1 MINEPGKIMV
11 RLPKG
16 HIWTTENIRR
26 LSNLATFLVQL
37 SQLLLVL
44 YLQLGQLLQL
54 SIVPCA
60 IMSWA
65 AIGQRRRD
73 VPNQN
78 PVVSASLP
86 GSRHCLP
93 WILSTPGTQMI
104 CNKPSHNSLPHHE
117 LFTSQKAITQDW
129 KVTSPEDLIHFLYIS
144 KPEFKLQ
151 QKITSLCLNLHEDD
165 RVLEVHSL
173 NSGTITSILPP

>member
-1 MINEPGKIMV
+1 MMINEPGKIMV
-11 RLPKG
+11 RLPEG
-16 HIWTTENIRR
+16 HIWTTENIRG

-54 SIVPCA
+54 CIVPCA

-65 AIGQRRRD
+65 AIGKRRD

-78 PVVSASLP
+78 PVASVPLP
-86 GSRHCLP
+86 GSGHCLP
-93 WILSTPGTQMI
+93 WMLCTPGTQDI
-104 CNKPSHNSLPHHE
+104 RNKPSHSWLPHHT
-117 LFTSQKAITQDW
+117 LLTSQKAITQYW
-129 KVTSPEDLIHFLYIS
+129 KFASPEDQIHFLYIS

-151 QKITSLCLNLHEDD
+151 WKITSLCLNLHKD
-165 RVLEVHSL
+165 
-173 NSGTITSILPP
+173 N